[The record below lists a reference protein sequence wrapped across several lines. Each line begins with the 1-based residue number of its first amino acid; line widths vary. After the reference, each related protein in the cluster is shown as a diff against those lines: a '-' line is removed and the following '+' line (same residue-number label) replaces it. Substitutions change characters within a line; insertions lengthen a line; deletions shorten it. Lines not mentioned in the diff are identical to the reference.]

1 MRMSTKERLAVVLR
15 QEGLLGL
22 AGEALLG
29 RFDDYETKS
38 ATPIGDLVRCLR
50 ARGRE
55 DLAQRA
61 IGGEW
66 DGTEEEARRWYEQG
80 KKRWYAREGR
90 AMIERGRRSREEIE

>member
-1 MRMSTKERLAVVLR
+1 MSTKQRLAAVLR

-29 RFDDYETKS
+29 RYDDYESDS
-38 ATPIGDLVRCLR
+38 ATPIVDLVRCLR

-66 DGTEEEARRWYEQG
+66 DGTEEEARRWYE
-80 KKRWYAREGR
+80 REGR
-90 AMIERGRRSREEIE
+90 ATIEGGE

>member
-1 MRMSTKERLAVVLR
+1 MRTKERLAGVLR

-29 RFDDYETKS
+29 RFDDYESES
-38 ATPIGDLVRCLR
+38 ATPIRDLVACLR
-50 ARGRE
+50 ADGRE

-66 DGTEEEARRWYEQG
+66 DGTTEEAQRWYE
-80 KKRWYAREGR
+80 REGR
-90 AMIERGRRSREEIE
+90 AMMEGEKRPREEIE